1 MITEYI
7 LAGLIGLLLAG
18 IINIDFR
25 KKDISPIRRVLS
37 MAVNIIL
44 MICLCLVCAHYYGIT
59 YRFVIYAM
67 LAVNLLYISNYDIRE
82 QAVSYEIIIVSV
94 ICALAVLIYNKDNT
108 WWNYILSGIGYAAVF
123 MLISRMT
130 HSAIGIGDAF
140 ITGIIGLYL
149 GFFHALLVVF
159 YAFLLGGLISI
170 VLFLMKKVSRQTTL
184 PFVPFLTAGFIVS
197 ILL

>member
-7 LAGLIGLLLAG
+7 LAGLIGLLFAG

-25 KKDISPIRRVLS
+25 KKDVSPMRRVLS
-37 MAVNIIL
+37 MAANAII
-44 MICLCLVCAHYYGIT
+44 MVCLCLICAHYYGVT
-59 YRFVIYAM
+59 YRFVIYTM

-94 ICALAVLIYNKDNT
+94 ICALAVLVYNKDNT

-123 MLISRMT
+123 MMISRMT
-130 HSAIGIGDAF
+130 RSAIGIGDAF
-140 ITGIIGLYL
+140 ITGVIGLYL
-149 GFFHALLVVF
+149 GFFHALIVVF

-170 VLFLMKKVSRQTTL
+170 ILFLMKKVSRQTTL